1 MTLINR
7 PLLTILLIATLLVG
21 CDSLGIKKSEHAKI
35 SEPVIET
42 PVQQEAPATPTEAT
56 EEQKFNT
63 VWERIRAG
71 YGLPETSNNA
81 VDAQIKF
88 YTRYKA
94 YFYKITQQSEP
105 YLYYV
110 ASEMQAN
117 NMPMELALLPF
128 IESSYNPTA
137 SSASNLGMWQF
148 GTATARNFGLKQNRW
163 YEGRKDVV
171 ASTEAAIRLLKHLHA
186 RFDND
191 WLLAVAAYNAGDGSI
206 QKAINKNR
214 RAGKPTDFWSL
225 PLNRITQGYVPQ
237 LLALSKIVGK
247 PEAYDFN
254 LYPIADTPYFVK
266 VNVESQ
272 INLADAAKISSLD
285 SALLKK
291 LNSGFTSWLTD
302 PTTPRNVLVP
312 IAAADTFR
320 LQLDSLPKITA
331 SQQKQNS
338 GDADNTQPQKG
349 YHIVKA
355 GENLWSIAKAEKT
368 TVSALTKLNNL
379 NSKSA
384 LKPGQKLILSS
395 QPVAAQET
403 TAVQEVATVQEVSA
417 VQEVKEEKR
426 ASYTIKAGDT
436 LGRIAAKYDVSVKQ
450 IMEWN
455 KITDATSIKP
465 NQELIVMAEPR
476 NPQ

>member
-1 MTLINR
+1 MKLINR
-7 PLLTILLIATLLVG
+7 PLITIVSILSATALLVG
-21 CDSLGIKKSEHAKI
+21 CDSLGIKRSDHAKNPI
-35 SEPVIET
+35 QPVIET
-42 PVQQEAPATPTEAT
+42 PVQQQAPVTPTEES

-63 VWERIRAG
+63 VWERIRTG
-71 YGLPETSNNA
+71 YSLPEVSNSA
-81 VDAQIKF
+81 VDAQVKF
-88 YTRYKA
+88 YTRYKT

-137 SSASNLGMWQF
+137 SSASNVGMWQF

-171 ASTEAAIRLLKHLHA
+171 ASTEAAIRLLKNLYT

-206 QKAINKNR
+206 QQAINKNR

-225 PLNRITQGYVPQ
+225 PLNKITQGYVPQ

-254 LYPIADTPYFVK
+254 LYPIADKPYFAK
-266 VNVESQ
+266 VNVDSQ
-272 INLADAAKISSLD
+272 INLADAAKSSSLD

-291 LNSGFTSWLTD
+291 LNAGFTSWLTD
-302 PTTPRNVLVP
+302 PTTPRDVLVP
-312 IAAADTFR
+312 VEAADTFK
-320 LQLDSLPKITA
+320 LQLDSLPKVTA
-331 SQQKQNS
+331 NQQKQI
-338 GDADNTQPQKG
+338 ADDSKNTQTHTG
-349 YHIVKA
+349 YHIVKS
-355 GENLWSIAKAEKT
+355 GENLWSIARAENST
-368 TVSALTKLNNL
+368 LSVLTKLTNL
-379 NSKSA
+379 NSKSS
-384 LKPGQKLILSS
+384 LKPGQKLILSGQS
-395 QPVAAQET
+395 VVAENVAVTQET
-403 TAVQEVATVQEVSA
+403 KA
-417 VQEVKEEKR
+417 EKK

-436 LGRIAAKYDVSVKQ
+436 LGRIAAKHDVSVKQ

-455 KITDATSIKP
+455 KIKDETSIRP
-465 NQELIVMAEPR
+465 NQELIVMAEPVT
-476 NPQ
+476 N